1 MKILIK
7 PYSAVLLTIVGF
19 LFIGMALYFIFIRPP
34 LLPEDLKYIGSTLQ
48 NVQENFPGS
57 LYWLQKVFLVMGG
70 FVFTTGVLI
79 IYISL
84 TSFRQRQPA
93 AFMIAALTG
102 ITSIGLMTV
111 VNFIIGS
118 DFRWVLLIFTLPWLS
133 ALILYRLHK

>member
-1 MKILIK
+1 MQIDLK
-7 PYSAVLLTIVGF
+7 PYSFPILAFAGF
-19 LFIGMALYFIFIRPP
+19 LLVGMGLYFIFLRPS

-57 LYWLQKVFLVMGG
+57 LYWLKKVFLVMGG

-79 IYISL
+79 MYISL
-84 TSFRQRQPA
+84 TSFRHRQPGAYVIA
-93 AFMIAALTG
+93 AFAG

-111 VNFIIGS
+111 VNFMIS
-118 DFRWVLLIFTLPWLS
+118 SEFRWVLLIFTLPWLM